1 MKNNIRSKISGFLT
15 SEEGRVS
22 TKAPLALGVATGSVL
37 LAQAMVPSP
46 AQAEIVWDFSNVTCL
61 WNWQC
66 DDDAGEVCAFWD
78 FTHQPGPTIEV
89 HSACIIPPDD

>member
-1 MKNNIRSKISGFLT
+1 MKKNIRSKISSFLT
-15 SEEGRVS
+15 SEDGRVS

-46 AQAEIVWDFSNVTCL
+46 AQAEIVWDFNNVTCL

-66 DDDAGEVCAFWD
+66 DEDAGEVCAFWEKW
-78 FTHQPGPTIEV
+78 HWPGPTIEV
-89 HSACIIPPDD
+89 YSDCIVPPDN